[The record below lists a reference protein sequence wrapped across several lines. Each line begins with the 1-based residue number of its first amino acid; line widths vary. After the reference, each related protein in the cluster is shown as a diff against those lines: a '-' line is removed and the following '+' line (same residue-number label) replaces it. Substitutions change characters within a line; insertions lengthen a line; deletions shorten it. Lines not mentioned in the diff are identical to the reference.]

1 MRKGGMMET
10 EEYIKNLVNANK
22 LIHEDILNNDSFSA
36 DELEVIQNRMLDLH
50 NNLEFFMNQGDVNR
64 FIYELRN
71 HIQWVIKNYS

>member
-1 MRKGGMMET
+1 MEA
-10 EEYIKNLVNANK
+10 EEYIQNLVNANK

>member
-1 MRKGGMMET
+1 MMET

>member
-1 MRKGGMMET
+1 MEA